1 MNLKEIM
8 NEWKDII
15 ILTFNYYTK
24 PYETTYFNGFKS
36 DKPSLKT
43 EIDNMRR
50 RKRAMLML
58 SPFSLPASQINM
70 MQQIRT
76 AAQQNFNKQKE
87 TKNDN

>member
-1 MNLKEIM
+1 MNIKEIIDD
-8 NEWKDII
+8 WKDVI
-15 ILTFNYYTK
+15 ILTYNYYTK
-24 PYETTYFNGFKS
+24 PYETTYFTGV
-36 DKPSLKT
+36 KPSLKT

-76 AAQQNFNKQKE
+76 AAQQNFNKQKSE
-87 TKNDN
+87 